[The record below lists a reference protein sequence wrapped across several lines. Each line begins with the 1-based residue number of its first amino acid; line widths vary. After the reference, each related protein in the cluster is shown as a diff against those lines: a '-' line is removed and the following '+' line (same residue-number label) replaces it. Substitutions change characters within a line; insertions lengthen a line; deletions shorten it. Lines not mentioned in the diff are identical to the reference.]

1 MPPYGVEECKYRLFP
16 ARSDVRFPRG
26 IRFKEALINR
36 CVFLCILRYPFV
48 HPFPHFKFL
57 REKSPPIDDQRPL
70 LDVRSTDRSYGA
82 TGEDVVSSSDS
93 TRAASPV
100 KKPDEEVKENK
111 QFREIWALC
120 LGLWTAYVS
129 SPMAI
134 SLTR

>member
-1 MPPYGVEECKYRLFP
+1 MFSFAFSVIRLYTLSP
-16 ARSDVRFPRG
+16 
-26 IRFKEALINR
+26 
-36 CVFLCILRYPFV
+36 ILSSSGRM
-48 HPFPHFKFL
+48 
-57 REKSPPIDDQRPL
+57 SPPIDDQRPL